1 MAHRPAMER
10 VCSISCEQMHTR
22 RTGENVCGACDD
34 TSQARCSYR
43 LPCAEDNATEDRAAA
58 ARLLRAADLHGPGLR
73 FRGSP
78 AQTDSW
84 ERSTAALVPGKAE
97 WLQVWLD
104 PGASL
109 APSSCLGGF
118 PVLHPQAASPQVLA
132 TVPPAQLPHGGWRG
146 RKRPGRPLADL
157 ARVSLSC
164 LDRLA
169 GRAVSAGSNGRRSRG
184 RGGVPWPTAAA
195 QACRSPR
202 SLRVAA
208 RRRGQDGLGGRI
220 KRVQPGGGGDSPS
233 RAGLAWTWPSRVK
246 EADRGKVDGNACRP
260 GLENSRKLQPV
271 QYEQPARRRRP
282 RASETGADLAGPEP
296 QTSAGLGGRE
306 GCNRPR
312 APAPG
317 AGQALET
324 PGPDT
329 GLSLC

>member
-10 VCSISCEQMHTR
+10 VCSISCEQTHTR

-43 LPCAEDNATEDRAAA
+43 LPCAEDNVTEDRAAA

-184 RGGVPWPTAAA
+184 AGRGSLANGGCTSLSLPEEPAGGSQATRPGRFGWPDQEGAAG
-195 QACRSPR
+195 
-202 SLRVAA
+202 
-208 RRRGQDGLGGRI
+208 RGRGLPE
-220 KRVQPGGGGDSPS
+220 PGG
-233 RAGLAWTWPSRVK
+233 
-246 EADRGKVDGNACRP
+246 P
-260 GLENSRKLQPV
+260 GRDV
-271 QYEQPARRRRP
+271 AF
-282 RASETGADLAGPEP
+282 
-296 QTSAGLGGRE
+296 
-306 GCNRPR
+306 
-312 APAPG
+312 
-317 AGQALET
+317 
-324 PGPDT
+324 
-329 GLSLC
+329 

>member
-1 MAHRPAMER
+1 M
-10 VCSISCEQMHTR
+10 
-22 RTGENVCGACDD
+22 
-34 TSQARCSYR
+34 
-43 LPCAEDNATEDRAAA
+43 
-58 ARLLRAADLHGPGLR
+58 
-73 FRGSP
+73 
-78 AQTDSW
+78 
-84 ERSTAALVPGKAE
+84 
-97 WLQVWLD
+97 
-104 PGASL
+104 
-109 APSSCLGGF
+109 
-118 PVLHPQAASPQVLA
+118 
-132 TVPPAQLPHGGWRG
+132 
-146 RKRPGRPLADL
+146 
-157 ARVSLSC
+157 
-164 LDRLA
+164 
-169 GRAVSAGSNGRRSRG
+169 
-184 RGGVPWPTAAA
+184 
-195 QACRSPR
+195 
-202 SLRVAA
+202 AA

-233 RAGLAWTWPSRVK
+233 RAGLAGTWPSRVK

-329 GLSLC
+329 GLSLR